1 MDGKTSHFPLY
12 INVATF
18 ALFLKKK
25 VDHVTLTSS
34 LLETSPDCFTIVW
47 GCIGLLLLVG
57 FFFFFFL
64 IIFFYLYLVRCGIFP
79 LDVKFYLNRI
89 IRELFMQSKSVEV
102 KDSSINPNFFFSVY
116 PLIINIGKDKVL

>member
-1 MDGKTSHFPLY
+1 MFVG
-12 INVATF
+12 A
-18 ALFLKKK
+18 
-25 VDHVTLTSS
+25 
-34 LLETSPDCFTIVW
+34 SPDAR
-47 GCIGLLLLVG
+47 LVSPWLG
-57 FFFFFFL
+57 GHTPSSTG
-64 IIFFYLYLVRCGIFP
+64 ILVRCGIFP